1 MGRGSR
7 SHPPSRT
14 SRTSRI
20 IHTPL
25 NTPSGHRNRSAH
37 LFFIPIHIK
46 PQGQKPPAAHGTPPI
61 TSHNIFINPQN
72 LRLIN
77 RIFCVLFA
85 ANPLLPPNFTA
96 IKFTA
101 IKFKR
106 LFEVYKPTSQQVYEF
121 LGTNEMGHHI
131 SFSDKPIWRTF
142 FPLNK
147 WRCISATFSAKR
159 WGLYLSGLRFTS

>member
-1 MGRGSR
+1 MKLRHGLRQPQ
-7 SHPPSRT
+7 PPFQPNQQNNP
-14 SRTSRI
+14 
-20 IHTPL
+20 HTTQYTKWAPQPQCPL
-25 NTPSGHRNRSAH
+25 A
-37 LFFIPIHIK
+37 FFIPIHIK

-85 ANPLLPPNFTA
+85 ANPPLPPNFTA

-106 LFEVYKPTSQQVYEF
+106 LFEVYKSTSLRVNRS
-121 LGTNEMGHHI
+121 T
-131 SFSDKPIWRTF
+131 SFWELTRWGITYR
-142 FPLNK
+142 
-147 WRCISATFSAKR
+147 SATSRFGVRFSP
-159 WGLYLSGLRFTS
+159 

>member
-7 SHPPSRT
+7 SHPPSRI

-25 NTPSGHRNRSAH
+25 NTPSGHRNAVPTY
-37 LFFIPIHIK
+37 FFIPIHIK

-77 RIFCVLFA
+77 RIFCVLFR

-101 IKFKR
+101 IKFQ
-106 LFEVYKPTSQQVYEF
+106 TSF
-121 LGTNEMGHHI
+121 LSQRVNRST
-131 SFSDKPIWRTF
+131 SFWELTRWGITYR
-142 FPLNK
+142 
-147 WRCISATFSAKR
+147 SATSRF
-159 WGLYLSGLRFTS
+159 GLRFSP

>member
-7 SHPPSRT
+7 CHPPSRT

-77 RIFCVLFA
+77 RKPTIA
-85 ANPLLPPNFTA
+85 T
-96 IKFTA
+96 KFYSHK
-101 IKFKR
+101 IYRHKISNVFLKS
-106 LFEVYKPTSQQVYEF
+106 TSQQVYES
-121 LGTNEMGHHI
+121 TSQQST
-131 SFSDKPIWRTF
+131 SFWKLTRWGITYR
-142 FPLNK
+142 
-147 WRCISATFSAKR
+147 SATSRFGVRFSP
-159 WGLYLSGLRFTS
+159 